1 VHACGKD
8 IFAHL
13 ATFLCKTYFI
23 TDRAGK
29 PTDQQLSMASVEGI
43 FNGLIQ
49 ANKKRFLKS
58 TTAATKVRAA
68 CPLPRTLTISNTA
81 CLSPPLIANQP
92 LPTRNGAQDFF
103 NGLLQDKSEEFL
115 WKKGMVTEM
124 NRLIFLRSLHQ
135 PKGQDNTEHEIV
147 LPHVKL
153 LCASFARAGTKEA
166 AERKLAIKTLWIA
179 AGRAGEPTLMSFE
192 QLGAGPA
199 LPKLQPVIDMGVS
212 NERLESMIDT
222 LFSLH
227 DASPPMLLRS
237 GHLRPMMRASMA
249 SMIMYYPE
257 RFEAKEMHI
266 VLTSMREAYSTALS
280 SANDSHQALIQW
292 SAAIMS
298 QFKLDN
304 LHLTHVPG
312 HDGTAQV
319 VEAVRGLAATV
330 GRMHDQVTDVA
341 TRVLAVESRLGVQHA
356 GVNELIAGVNNLSV
370 NLAAAAATAAAITT
384 AATATTAA
392 APTAP
397 VLAAAVAVSP
407 AIAPVAQM
415 MQREAADATSPPP
428 PPLVSP
434 RLASP
439 PPLVV
444 APLTAEAPPTAT
456 APADAFSILRQGAS
470 RGEGATLYT
479 ITGVAAPRFFL
490 DCMANGG
497 RLPAMDSRRMSDADL
512 AFKAMMA
519 MANAEEK
526 AVLKA
531 KPRDDA
537 HAGGIANAVV
547 TLVLKYIVYAYETAL
562 LKVPR
567 SLRLVQDVATRP
579 PLVSSIK
586 EHITK
591 LTAFCSAAECVPARG
606 SRGTAGLFPVPG
618 IQGMA

>member
-1 VHACGKD
+1 MEGLPG
-8 IFAHL
+8 HL
-13 ATFLCKTYFI
+13 AKYNDFSI
-23 TDRAGK
+23 AGLPPN
-29 PTDQQLSMASVEGI
+29 PTAGGFRHGAADTLAISVP
-43 FNGLIQ
+43 
-49 ANKKRFLKS
+49 
-58 TTAATKVRAA
+58 ATLAVQNTGHDLTNMSAMWEYLGVRAA
-68 CPLPRTLTISNTA
+68 LLVP
-81 CLSPPLIANQP
+81 
-92 LPTRNGAQDFF
+92 GA
-103 NGLLQDKSEEFL
+103 
-115 WKKGMVTEM
+115 
-124 NRLIFLRSLHQ
+124 
-135 PKGQDNTEHEIV
+135 IV
-147 LPHVKL
+147 L
-153 LCASFARAGTKEA
+153 AGWKA
-166 AERKLAIKTLWIA
+166 LPY
-179 AGRAGEPTLMSFE
+179 G

-257 RFEAKEMHI
+257 RFEAKEMHV

-304 LHLTHVPG
+304 LHLTHVQG

-370 NLAAAAATAAAITT
+370 NLAAATATAAAITT
-384 AATATTAA
+384 AATAATA

-397 VLAAAVAVSP
+397 VLAAAV
-407 AIAPVAQM
+407 APVAQM

-439 PPLVV
+439 PPPLV

-526 AVLKA
+526 TVLKA

-562 LKVPR
+562 LTVPR
-567 SLRLVQDVATRP
+567 SLKLVQDVATRP

-591 LTAFCSAAECVPARG
+591 LSLDIRPSTMSAWRLGPQQASAKRPAAEDGELSPQ
-606 SRGTAGLFPVPG
+606 T
-618 IQGMA
+618 